1 MIIAL
6 IVQMTQKKILKIVS
20 LIALIQPILFIIY
33 STVFNVTMDDGDM
46 REYEAGTF
54 YYLIIVM
61 FVTIIVLSF
70 ASNYITKN
78 DKEEPQKVQTV
89 IAQEVPQSNADE
101 LKKYKDLLDSGII
114 TEEEFEAKKKQL
126 LGL

>member
-1 MIIAL
+1 
-6 IVQMTQKKILKIVS
+6 MTQKKILKIVS